1 VFPSHPDVLCFSH
14 LPWDLV
20 FQRPN
25 HLMSRAAR
33 DRRVFYVEEPQD
45 ADRPGL
51 SMRVREGGVVVVTP
65 GIPARISGTARET
78 LLRVLVDTL
87 IETERITNPRV
98 WYYTP
103 LALPWTRHI
112 ESSAVVYDC
121 MDQLSAFRN
130 APPELLRLEPELL
143 ARADVVFT
151 GGHRLYE
158 AKRGSHPEVHPF
170 PSAVDVGHFQTARR
184 ATGDPADQAK
194 LRRPRIGYY
203 GVIDERLDLPLIEA
217 IARRRPDWSIVLVG
231 PVVKIDPADIPDLPN
246 VHALGPKPYA
256 ELPAYLGGWD
266 VAIMP
271 FARNEATE
279 YISPTK
285 TPEYLAGG
293 RPVVSTSIA
302 DVVRPY
308 GELGLARIADEPD
321 DFIAAIEAALGEDRA
336 SRIAAADSFLARM
349 SWDRTWQSMDSIA
362 ARAERR
368 RTAKRVPEP
377 VLAPA
382 PTPVRTPVRLGTPPV
397 AASRSGASPVSSIG
411 SLSRAS
417 SASSRSATSAAATT
431 TTSRGRVE

>member
-1 VFPSHPDVLCFSH
+1 MFPSHPDVLCFSH

-65 GIPARISGTARET
+65 MIPARISGTARET

-87 IETERITNPRV
+87 IETERISNPRV

-103 LALPWTRHI
+103 LAVPWTRHI

-217 IARRRPDWSIVLVG
+217 IARRRPDWSVILVG

-256 ELPAYLGGWD
+256 ELPAYLSGWD

-279 YISPTK
+279 FISPTK

-321 DFIAAIEAALGEDRA
+321 DFIAAIEAALGEDPATRL
-336 SRIAAADSFLARM
+336 AAADSFLARM
-349 SWDRTWQSMDSIA
+349 SWDRTWQSMDAIA

-368 RTAKRVPEP
+368 RAARRVAEP
-377 VLAPA
+377 VAAPA
-382 PTPVRTPVRLGTPPV
+382 PVRTPVRIPSPS
-397 AASRSGASPVSSIG
+397 ASRAGTAVSSLG
-411 SLSRAS
+411 SLSRTS
-417 SASSRSATSAAATT
+417 SASSRGASSTATT
-431 TTSRGRVE
+431 TATTTASRGRIE